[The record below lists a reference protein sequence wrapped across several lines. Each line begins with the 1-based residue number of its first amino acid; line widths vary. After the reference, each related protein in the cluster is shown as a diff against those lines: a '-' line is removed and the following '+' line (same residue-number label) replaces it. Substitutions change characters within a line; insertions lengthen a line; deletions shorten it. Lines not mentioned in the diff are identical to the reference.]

1 MPQAAMGTFHSDN
14 PDLMKGMED
23 IVIEAIRLGY
33 RHIDCATAY
42 QNEEIVGQAIEK
54 SIKSGLVK
62 REDLFILSKLWNKN
76 MKPHE
81 VIPALK
87 KTLTDLKVDYLDM
100 YVVHWPWSNFHEPGS
115 SGDAL
120 NDHAVPYIHHDFME
134 VWDKMTELKRLGLV
148 KNIGTSNQTR
158 KLLISCCVTQMILT
172 VPLIIK
178 WSFIPISAKRIC
190 PIPDKK

>member
-1 MPQAAMGTFHSDN
+1 MKMINTNLSPVDPNAVSQIKLVDGSLMPQAAMGTFHSDN

-76 MKPHE
+76 MKPDE

-87 KTLTDLKVDYLDM
+87 KTLID
-100 YVVHWPWSNFHEPGS
+100 
-115 SGDAL
+115 
-120 NDHAVPYIHHDFME
+120 
-134 VWDKMTELKRLGLV
+134 
-148 KNIGTSNQTR
+148 
-158 KLLISCCVTQMILT
+158 
-172 VPLIIK
+172 
-178 WSFIPISAKRIC
+178 
-190 PIPDKK
+190 